1 MPSTKGRRYPAARC
15 IIKDYWRT
23 DIVIAQEGLR
33 RLNRLSVYLAICS
46 VAGLLLWLVVFLT
59 AGRLGITELIV
70 FVFLPLVPAISLRII
85 SWLLEGFLL
94 GPRNPNQ
101 SQQ

>member
-1 MPSTKGRRYPAARC
+1 M
-15 IIKDYWRT
+15 
-23 DIVIAQEGLR
+23 VAQEGLR
-33 RLNRLSVYLAICS
+33 RLNRVSVYLAFCS
-46 VAGLLLWLVVFLT
+46 FAGLLLWLVMFLT

-70 FVFLPLVPAISLRII
+70 FVFLPLVPATSLRII

-94 GPRNPNQ
+94 GPRNPDQ

>member
-1 MPSTKGRRYPAARC
+1 M
-15 IIKDYWRT
+15 
-23 DIVIAQEGLR
+23 VAQEALR
-33 RLNRLSVYLAICS
+33 RLNRLSVYLTICS
-46 VAGLLLWLVVFLT
+46 VVGLLLWLVLFLI

-94 GPRNPNQ
+94 GPRNPDQ